1 MFPIPGTHFTSDM
14 RFLSRETHITSEMCS
29 PITIIK
35 AICVSQVGEHISLG
49 IFVSWEGEA
58 RPLVMSVPLLGK
70 HISLV
75 ECVPLPGKHD
85 TCFPGRRTHITSFFV
100 GETHFT
106 KDGGTHITVT

>member
-14 RFLSRETHITSEMCS
+14 RFPSQETHSSEMCS
-29 PITIIK
+29 PTTRIK
-35 AICVSQVGEHISLG
+35 VLCVSQVGEHISLG
-49 IFVSWEGEA
+49 IFVSWEGEEI
-58 RPLVMSVPLLGK
+58 PLVMSVPLLGK

-75 ECVPLPGKHD
+75 KCVPLPG
-85 TCFPGRRTHITSFFV
+85 CFPGRRTHITVSFV